1 MTVQKLYEQLNIIIP
16 ASLSC
21 EWDNDGLMCCP
32 DSAREVRR
40 ALVCLDVTADAI
52 EKAVAEGCDVIVSH
66 HPLIF
71 KGLKSIT
78 DESFIPQK
86 AITLIRA
93 GISVMSFHTRLDAL
107 DGGVNDTLAKLLSLS
122 DVAPF
127 GDGIGRIGSL
137 DAPCDIES
145 FVKKVKTALGAP
157 TVQYADAKKAVQKV
171 AVLGGSGKDELFA
184 AIAAGADTFVSGE
197 LSHHPMTDAP
207 DMKINLVEAGHFYT
221 EEPVCEVI
229 CQMLADL
236 GIEAIHYTSNK
247 IKVI

>member
-1 MTVQKLYEQLNIIIP
+1 MTVLELYDKLNTAIP
-16 ASLSC
+16 SSLSC

-32 DSAREVRR
+32 DSTREVKRV
-40 ALVCLDVTADAI
+40 LVCLDVTAEAIERAITENCDAI
-52 EKAVAEGCDVIVSH
+52 MSH

-86 AITLIRA
+86 AIALIRA

-107 DGGVNDTLAKLLSLS
+107 DGGVNDTLAELLELG
-122 DVAPF
+122 DIVPF
-127 GDGIGRIGSL
+127 GDGIGRIGTLSNS
-137 DAPCDIES
+137 CDIES
-145 FVKKVKTALGAP
+145 FAKTVKEVLGAP
-157 TVQYADAKKAVQKV
+157 VVQYADAKKEVSRV
-171 AVLGGSGKDELFA
+171 AVLGGSGKDELPA

-221 EEPVCEVI
+221 EEPVCKVL
-229 CQMLADL
+229 CQMLTEL
-236 GIEAIHYTSNK
+236 GIEAIHHNSNK